1 MKNTKHELSLLKN
14 EVKFAEDTIKQNKLS
29 AQKAFF
35 FIVGLVSGFSLYGNL
50 REPWKL
56 AFKKSKTAKDVI
68 DFLYKYIED
77 NSK

>member
-14 EVKFAEDTIKQNKLS
+14 EVKFAEDTIKQNKMS

-35 FIVGLVSGFSLYGNL
+35 FIIGFVSGLSLYGNL
-50 REPWKL
+50 KEPWQL
-56 AFKKSKTAKDVI
+56 AFKKSNTAKDVI

>member
-50 REPWKL
+50 RKPWKL